1 MGTATLTTFIVYLV
15 GMLVLG
21 IIGYRLTNN
30 LSDYF
35 LGGRKLG
42 PGVAALSA
50 GASDMSSW
58 LILGLPGAI
67 YLGGFGEAWL
77 AVGLTIGAYLN
88 WQFIAKRLRIYTE
101 VSSDAITLPDFLEK
115 RFRDNSRLLR
125 SASAAVI
132 LIFFTVY
139 VASGLVGG
147 AVLFSN
153 TFGYDY
159 MVALLIGGA
168 VIIAYTFLGGFI
180 AVSWTDFIQ
189 GILMFLALIVLPFVA
204 ISELGGWS
212 ETVSVVGELSEGSH
226 LNMIQGVSMIG
237 IISSLAWGLGYF
249 GQPHILARFMAIRT
263 HKDVPKARLI
273 GMSWM
278 VFSLFG
284 AIFVGIAGFAYVG
297 TEAVQSELANRG
309 IEASMDGS
317 MLMLANEEA
326 VFIAMTQLLTHPV
339 VAGVLLAAILAAI
352 MSTVDS
358 QLLVSSSAVAEDFYK
373 GFFRKNASNKEL
385 IWVARISV
393 IVIALIA
400 LIIASDDE
408 SRVLDLVANA
418 WAGFGASF
426 GPIVV
431 LSLFWKRLT
440 RNGALAGIVVGA
452 VTVLTWGQIDPFDG
466 LYSLVPG
473 FLFATIAAVGI
484 SLLGRG
490 PSKEIQDEF
499 EKTREM
505 SRS

>member
-1 MGTATLTTFIVYLV
+1 MDTATLLTFIVYLV

-58 LILGLPGAI
+58 LILGLPGTI
-67 YLGGFGEAWL
+67 YLSGLGGAWI
-77 AVGLTIGAYLN
+77 AVGLSIGAYLN

-101 VSSDAITLPDFLEK
+101 VSNNSITMPDFLEN
-115 RFRDNSRLLR
+115 RFRDHSRLLR

-189 GILMFLALIVLPFVA
+189 GIIMFLALIVLPFVA

-212 ETVSVVGELSEGSH
+212 ETIQTVGELSEGSH
-226 LNMIQGVSMIG
+226 LQMVEGVG
-237 IISSLAWGLGYF
+237 TLAIISSLAWGLGYF
-249 GQPHILARFMAIRT
+249 GQPHILVRFMAIRS
-263 HKDVPKARLI
+263 HKDVPTARFI
-273 GMSWM
+273 GMGWM

-284 AIFVGIAGFAYVG
+284 AIFVGLAGFAYLG
-297 TEAVQSELANRG
+297 TESVQSELAERG
-309 IEASMDGS
+309 ISASVENGA
-317 MLMLANEEA
+317 LMLANEEA
-326 VFIAMTQLLTHPV
+326 VFIAMSQLLTHPV

-373 GFFRKNASNKEL
+373 GFFRKNASNNEL

-393 IVIALIA
+393 IMIALIA

-426 GPIVV
+426 GPVVV

-440 RNGALAGIVVGA
+440 RNGALAGIIVGA
-452 VTVLTWGQIDPFDG
+452 VTVLTWDYIDPFDG

-473 FLFATIAAVGI
+473 FLFATVAAVLVSVNG
-484 SLLGRG
+484 
-490 PSKEIQDEF
+490 KEPEQEVQDEF
-499 EKTREM
+499 DQVQDVIN
-505 SRS
+505 S

>member
-1 MGTATLTTFIVYLV
+1 MDTATLVTFFIYIL

-67 YLGGFGEAWL
+67 YLAGFGEAWI

-88 WQFIAKRLRIYTE
+88 WQFVARRLRVYTE
-101 VSSDAITLPDFLEK
+101 VSNNAITLPDFLEN

-125 SASAAVI
+125 SASAVVI

-147 AVLFSN
+147 AVLFSS

-168 VIIAYTFLGGFI
+168 VIIIYTFLGGFI

-189 GILMFLALIVLPFVA
+189 GSLMFLALIVLP
-204 ISELGGWS
+204 IITITELGGWN
-212 ETVSVVGELSEGSH
+212 ETVNIIGDLAGGDH
-226 LNMIQGVSMIG
+226 LHMVQGVG
-237 IISSLAWGLGYF
+237 ALAIISSLAWGLGYF
-249 GQPHILARFMAIRT
+249 GQPHILARFMAIRS
-263 HKDVPKARLI
+263 HKDVPTARFI
-273 GMSWM
+273 GMTWM
-278 VFSLFG
+278 VLSLFG
-284 AIFVGIAGFAYVG
+284 AIFVGIAGLAYIA
-297 TEAVQSELANRG
+297 TESVQSELAERG
-309 IEASMDGS
+309 IETVQENGL
-317 MLMLANEEA
+317 LMLANEEA
-326 VFIAMTQLLTHPV
+326 IFIAMTQLLTHPV
-339 VAGVLLAAILAAI
+339 VAGILLAAILAAI

-373 GFFRKNASNKEL
+373 GFFRKNASNQEL
-385 IWVARISV
+385 VWVARISV

-400 LIIASDDE
+400 LVIASDDT
-408 SRVLDLVANA
+408 SRVLDLVAYA

-426 GPIVV
+426 GPIIL

-440 RNGALAGIVVGA
+440 RNGALVGILLGA
-452 VTVLTWGQIDPFDG
+452 ITVITWEYIDPFGG
-466 LYSLVPG
+466 LYEMVPG
-473 FLFATIAAVGI
+473 FLLATVGAVVVSLIGSGPKQEVQEEFDKARDIAN
-484 SLLGRG
+484 S
-490 PSKEIQDEF
+490 
-499 EKTREM
+499 
-505 SRS
+505 